1 MSTPILCLVALLLVV
16 WILLLRS
23 ENNALKKQNQTLQRE
38 MRERLNRATGGV
50 EVTQG
55 RRLTAS
61 EVGRIDRTIGSV
73 GKSAR

>member
-1 MSTPILCLVALLLVV
+1 MSIPVLCLVALLLVV

-23 ENNALKKQNQTLQRE
+23 ENSALKQQNQKLQRE
-38 MRERLNRATGGV
+38 MRERLERATGGV

-61 EVGRIDRTIGSV
+61 EVGRLDRTIGTF